1 MIVPLDPH
9 NKDHRRA
16 AALLHGGLLPDSP
29 IAGLG
34 RGFMENFYYDKLI
47 RDGLVSCDLYFDKG
61 NCVAFAAYTREP
73 FTFLSRGK
81 KGHFF
86 FLSLLLTGS
95 LLAKPS
101 RARIILDTLR
111 LEKRRSSPAVLA
123 SGKKDG
129 VGELLSFAVNPAYS
143 GFRDPIIGKKIPN
156 LLFDRV
162 IDHFRKGGY
171 RKIQFI
177 VRKDN
182 HASLLFFNSYGAEV
196 SEADYIGSNAFLLSL
211 SL

>member
-1 MIVPLDPH
+1 MIVSLDPENIH
-9 NKDHRRA
+9 HRRA
-16 AALLHGGLLPDSP
+16 AALLHGRLLPDSP

-47 RDGLVSCDLYFDKG
+47 RDGLISCDLYFHEGDY
-61 NCVAFAAYTREP
+61 VAFAAYTREP

-86 FLSLLLTGS
+86 FLCF
-95 LLAKPS
+95 LLAGSILARPS
-101 RARIILDTLR
+101 RARIILNTLR
-111 LEKRRSSPAVLA
+111 FEKRRSSPSVLA
-123 SGKKDG
+123 SAKARRM
-129 VGELLSFAVNPAYS
+129 GELLSFAVNPAYS
-143 GFRDPIIGKKIPN
+143 GFRDPGTGKKVPN

-162 IDHFRKGGY
+162 IDHFRKVDY
-171 RKIQFI
+171 QTLQFI

-182 HASLLFFNSYGAEV
+182 HASLLFFNSYGAEIRK
-196 SEADYIGSNAFLLSL
+196 ADYVGSDVFLLNL